1 MNDADT
7 LRLRLDLAYD
17 GTDFHGW
24 AAQKDPQ
31 LRTVQGV
38 LEDGLS
44 KILRTDARLTVAGR
58 TDAGVH
64 AAAQVAHLDV
74 PRESLDQRSIDGDP
88 SRLVRRLARFLP
100 ADVRVSAVTEVP
112 DDFDARFSAL
122 RRHYVYRL
130 STDPA
135 GALPTRVRDTAVWP
149 KPVDLGLLQ
158 EAAAALIGLHDFA
171 AFCKARPHATTIRD
185 LQEFSWRD
193 ASTPEEPNLYEA
205 HVVADAFCWSMVR
218 SLVGAC
224 LAVGEGRR
232 DVGLIDVLLTQD
244 HRSSV
249 IPVAPARG
257 LSLTGVDYPGEE
269 ELAARAAVTRD
280 RRDNR

>member
-1 MNDADT
+1 MNDAEI

-44 KILRTDARLTVAGR
+44 KILRTEARLTVAGR

-74 PRESLDQRSIDGDP
+74 PRESLNQRSIDGDP

-100 ADVRVSAVTEVP
+100 ADVRVSAVTEVT
-112 DDFDARFSAL
+112 DDFNARFSAL

-149 KPVDLGLLQ
+149 KPVDPGLMQ
-158 EAAAALIGLHDFA
+158 EAATALVGLHDFA
-171 AFCKARPHATTIRD
+171 AFCKARPHATTIRE

-193 ASTPEEPNLYEA
+193 ASTPEEPHLYEA

-224 LAVGEGRR
+224 LVVGEGRR
-232 DVGLIDVLLTQD
+232 DVSLIDVLLAQD
-244 HRSSV
+244 HRSSI

-257 LSLTGVDYPGEE
+257 LSLTGVDYPGAD

-280 RRDNR
+280 RRGNR